1 MTTAATTVAAPPIPS
16 WRARARLR
24 RIVDIAVIVVICIVT
39 LFPIVWG
46 LSTSLKSPGSI
57 LEYPPRMIPAEPT
70 LVHYRQLFATG
81 IEKYILN
88 SAIVSAITVALCVVL
103 ATLAAYALAR
113 FEFRGKSVVLF
124 MTVAVMS
131 IPLPSLTVPTFT
143 FLVLLGL
150 NNTLAGLVLLYTA
163 YQLPLAIWVLYGYF
177 QTIPTEFENA
187 AMIDGYSR
195 LQALRKVVLPLSWPG
210 LIAAGLFTLTFAWND
225 FVVAVA
231 MNSSDDVRT
240 LPVAIYNYLGFFG
253 REWGP
258 LTAAAM
264 VSIVPVIAI
273 FIMFQRYFLSG
284 MTGGG
289 VKG

>member
-1 MTTAATTVAAPPIPS
+1 MS
-16 WRARARLR
+16 DWRARARLR
-24 RIVDIAVIVVICIVT
+24 RLVDVGVIAGICVVA
-39 LFPIVWG
+39 LFPIFWG
-46 LSTSLKSPGSI
+46 LSTSLKAPDAI
-57 LEYPPRMIPAEPT
+57 LEYPPQLIPAAPT
-70 LVHYRQLFATG
+70 LEHYRQLFTTG
-81 IEKYILN
+81 IHKYIIN
-88 SAIVSAITVALCVVL
+88 SAIVSTVTVFLCVAL
-103 ATLAAYALAR
+103 AALTGYALAR
-113 FEFRGKSVVLF
+113 FSFRGKGVVLF
-124 MTVAVMS
+124 VIVAVMS
-131 IPLPSLTVPTFT
+131 IPLPSLIVPTFT
-143 FLVLLGL
+143 FLTLLGL

-163 YQLPLAIWVLYGYF
+163 YQLPLAVWVLYGYF

-195 LQALRKVVLPLSWPG
+195 LQALRRVVLPLARPG

-264 VSIVPVIAI
+264 VSIVPVIAV
-273 FIMFQRYFLSG
+273 FVVFQRYFLSG